1 MPQEI
6 REMLISNLVACFE
19 DQGENLREMCS
30 SSEGRDFSFP
40 ALHFAWYNR
49 HGTRV
54 NASIQVSNVRMIP
67 LAEDRLS
74 QGHDVPVDAHPIL
87 IEKDDNT
94 RTNYGQMLPYP
105 SQDTGKYKDI
115 YNNLQS
121 VFQNL
126 FEWMAEQ
133 VCGSIYPLN

>member
-1 MPQEI
+1 
-6 REMLISNLVACFE
+6 MLLRA
-19 DQGENLREMCS
+19 EN
-30 SSEGRDFSFP
+30 G
-40 ALHFAWYNR
+40 
-49 HGTRV
+49 
-54 NASIQVSNVRMIP
+54 
-67 LAEDRLS
+67 LS

-121 VFQNL
+121 VFQKL

-133 VCGSIYPLN
+133 VRLSIYPLN

>member
-1 MPQEI
+1 TNMPQEI

-19 DQGENLREMCS
+19 DQGENLRETCS

-49 HGTRV
+49 HGTR
-54 NASIQVSNVRMIP
+54 
-67 LAEDRLS
+67 
-74 QGHDVPVDAHPIL
+74 GHDVPVDAHPIL

-105 SQDTGKYKDI
+105 SQ
-115 YNNLQS
+115 
-121 VFQNL
+121 
-126 FEWMAEQ
+126 
-133 VCGSIYPLN
+133 